1 MNYEY
6 RVLILLRNLIKRVNE
21 RYRNVK
27 RQRGAIDFD
36 DILLETKKALK
47 NHPEIAR
54 EENENISYLLIDEFQ
69 DVDPVQFEIFS
80 ALLGENFGNKLVA
93 FGDPK
98 QSIYGFRGADVSI
111 FNELNRDEK

>member
-1 MNYEY
+1 VSPVEA
-6 RVLILLRNLIKRVNE
+6 
-21 RYRNVK
+21 
-27 RQRGAIDFD
+27 Q
-36 DILLETKKALK
+36 
-47 NHPEIAR
+47 IAR

-80 ALLGENFGNKLVA
+80 MLLGENFGNKLVA

-111 FNELNRDEK
+111 FNKLNRDEKITAVFTDPFSPLRSHAYGTSEVFR